1 MNKYRFCSGLAI
13 FPEHDMK
20 MLGEM
25 SRSGWHLVGFSK
37 VGFMYKLEKGE
48 PIPYIYSVNFE
59 KNVNDNMIDI
69 YRESGWETIVSNSGY
84 QIFRALEGTP
94 PIFSDK
100 QSEIDIL
107 KEQRNF
113 CGKGS
118 LISLGVLLIFILT
131 VYLTNIHNGL
141 ILLGIIPLV
150 CFVFTF
156 FPFIGS
162 MFHIRRVKNK
172 KE

>member
-1 MNKYRFCSGLAI
+1 MNKYRFCNGLAI

-37 VGFMYKLEKGE
+37 ICLMYKLEKGE
-48 PIPYIYSVNFE
+48 PASYIYSVNFE
-59 KNVNDNMIDI
+59 KSVNNDMIEI
-69 YRESGWETIVSNSGY
+69 YRESGWEAVVLKNGY

-107 KEQRNF
+107 KEQRNL
-113 CGKGS
+113 CGKGA
-118 LISLGVLLIFILT
+118 LISLGILLIFVLIM
-131 VYLTNIHNGL
+131 YLTDIHNSLMLL
-141 ILLGIIPLV
+141 IIVPIV

-162 MFHIRRVKNK
+162 IFHIRRIQNR